1 MEPQRLET
9 DVSTPSSGA
18 CNKTEKRG
26 IYLRRWML
34 WIPLVV
40 CASLLYIFDI
50 GGEMRY
56 RMALPHNIIT
66 SESEGLE
73 LF

>member
-1 MEPQRLET
+1 MEHRLLT
-9 DVSTPSSGA
+9 DVSGPSSGA
-18 CNKTEKRG
+18 YNKTKKRC

-40 CASLLYIFDI
+40 AASLLYILGI
-50 GGEMRY
+50 GEEMRY
-56 RMALPHNIIT
+56 RIALSHYIP
-66 SESEGLE
+66 SEYEGLE